1 MTKYNDSEYD
11 DIVHELE
18 QVKKQLI
25 NNQQQL
31 LEIYD
36 ELFIKKKL
44 ESTIS
49 SAIIRSSIALFLI
62 GLFLSFMMS
71 LLFRVA

>member
-1 MTKYNDSEYD
+1 MREYD

-25 NNQQQL
+25 NNQKQL
-31 LEIYD
+31 LDIYD

-49 SAIIRSSIALFLI
+49 FAILRASIALFFI
-62 GLFLSFMMS
+62 GLFFSFFIS
-71 LLFRVA
+71 LLFRR